1 MTKKNL
7 DVYIFEQVRDRMLAG
22 VWKPGDRLDVD
33 KLADDYQVSR
43 TPVIQA
49 LRRMEGEGMIRVTR
63 AGKFYLPD
71 FSPREM
77 EDICT
82 VLSVLEQEA
91 VRLLASGRGNAGAIR
106 TPAEELHQAAQ
117 AGDNAA
123 CCRLEAEWHRRLVA
137 ATGNS
142 CLEECLSKALGQYL
156 AACATGKSER
166 DYLLLSKQLLE
177 LTQALEDLDY
187 STAATGLDAF
197 LHCACQQPCGKE

>member
-7 DVYIFEQVRDRMLAG
+7 DIYIFEQLRDRMLTGA
-22 VWKPGDRLDVD
+22 WQPGDRLDVD

-63 AGKFYLPD
+63 GGKFYLPH

-77 EDICT
+77 EDICS
-82 VLSVLEQEA
+82 VLSVLEREA
-91 VRLLASGRGNAGAIR
+91 VRLLAEGRGTVGALR
-106 TPAEELHQAAQ
+106 SPAEELSRAAQ
-117 AGDNAA
+117 AGDSAA

-142 CLEECLSKALGQYL
+142 CLEECLGKALGQYL
-156 AACATGKSER
+156 AACVTGISQR
-166 DYLLLSKQLLE
+166 DFLLLSEQLLSLTRE
-177 LTQALEDLDY
+177 LENQDY
-187 STAATGLDAF
+187 SAAAAGLDAF
-197 LHCACQQPCGKE
+197 LHGACQQLCGK